1 MLSEFAPF
9 ESPGLFIFE
18 KQLTIFLI
26 SHLFLSL
33 FELIGGNFR
42 TFSQFLFVFVTHF
55 WIK

>member
-18 KQLTIFLI
+18 KQLTLFLI

-33 FELIGGNFR
+33 FELIGGSFP
-42 TFSQFLFVFVTHF
+42 QFLFVFVTHF